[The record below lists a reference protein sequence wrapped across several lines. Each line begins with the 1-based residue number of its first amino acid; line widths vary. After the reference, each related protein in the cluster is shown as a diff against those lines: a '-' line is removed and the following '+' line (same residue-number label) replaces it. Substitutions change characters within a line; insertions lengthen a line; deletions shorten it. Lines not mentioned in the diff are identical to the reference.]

1 MYLKSLDVNGFKS
14 FADKI
19 NLEFDNG
26 ITAIV
31 GPNGS
36 GKSNVSDAIR
46 WVLGEQSVKSLRGSR
61 MEDVIFAGTQKR
73 SPMGFAQVSI
83 TFDNKDGF
91 FSSEFD
97 EIKVTRKLH
106 RSGESEYRINNNP
119 CRLRDIHEL
128 FMDTGLGRE
137 GYSVIGQGK
146 IDQILSSKAEERRH
160 IFEEASGIT
169 KYKYRK
175 AEAEKKL
182 LAADDNLLR
191 IKDLI
196 VALSEQV
203 GPLEN
208 QSKKARQYLDLREVL
223 KGFEINISIRNID
236 KMREFLE
243 EGKEKF
249 NIAFNHLN
257 CEKQKLHDIENA
269 IEEKTNA
276 LSLINDSITQAREQ
290 LFDVEKGSGNL
301 ESRIEILSNDK
312 SNNTQNSMRWAQEA
326 EALKEKI
333 EILKKQRDELNNAAK
348 KLCESKETV
357 SKTIE
362 EKSQQLQKLD
372 EDINNRLLKV
382 EDFKSEIVELL
393 GDISSIKARSSS
405 MDVLLKNFDERKETL
420 KADMAD
426 KKSAME
432 DIKSRLEK
440 LRQELSETASKKE
453 KANEDMELLKKEY
466 FEVAKKLDT
475 AKAEQNELVSKL
487 NEKHSRKN
495 ILEDLEKGYEGYAK
509 SVKSI
514 LNSSLN
520 GIEGVVSKLLEV
532 DDEYI
537 TAIEIALGNML
548 QNIVVTDETAA
559 KKCIA
564 YLKEN
569 KIGRA
574 TFLPLTSVKGELVKN
589 VPSKAK
595 GYIGI
600 ASELIRYDKKYDGI
614 FKSLLGRTVIADNI
628 DNAAFMAKNS
638 GYKLRIVTLDG
649 QLLNPGGSMTG
660 GSTNHNQSLL
670 SRSRDIELLRE
681 QIAAMTKQSEKN
693 DDLIDEYKA
702 AINKMAV
709 KKQELEEI
717 IRTCEHEDVRVRSQL
732 SADERGLA
740 DLTRSIDMLTGE
752 SGDIINEI
760 ADIDK
765 QKEIFK
771 KEILEKEEKIR
782 LSRELLS
789 KLEQEGAAL
798 AEQRENFVSG
808 TTEDKITISAIDKDL
823 EMIAER
829 IAQTDENILS
839 NEKEIE
845 VKTSDIADAENKNV
859 QIEEEIKSINEKIT
873 LSKSNSKSLY
883 NEIENR
889 EKEYAKAQSDLKMT
903 QQSLK
908 EQNAVIYDLQQEV
921 VRLEGKNEKYESDTE
936 AVINKLWEDYEL
948 TYNTALEF
956 KKADFNMAQAQREAQ
971 SLRSQIKALG
981 NINIDSIEQYKE
993 VKQKFDYLTEQKKD
1007 LDETKAKLE
1016 GIIKEMQ
1023 TIMVSRFNEAFA
1035 VIREKFD
1042 ETFRALFGG
1051 GMGRLTLSEPDNVLE
1066 SGIEI
1071 EVQPPGKKLQNM
1083 MALSGGERALS
1094 AIALLFSVLEVRP
1107 TPFCILDEVEAALDD
1122 NNVYRFADYI
1132 KRYSK
1137 KTQFIVVTHRR
1148 GTMESADIM
1157 YGVTMQERGIS
1168 KLLKLKFEDLE
1179 DYTTDGA

>member
-73 SPMGFAQVSI
+73 SPMGFANVSI
-83 TFDNKDGF
+83 TFDNKDRF
-91 FSSEFD
+91 FNSEFD

-203 GPLEN
+203 GPLET

-223 KGFEINISIRNID
+223 KGLEINISIRNID
-236 KMREFLE
+236 KMRQLLT
-243 EGKEKF
+243 EGQEKF
-249 NIAFNHLN
+249 TIAFNHLN
-257 CEKQKLHDIENA
+257 SEKQKLHEIENA
-269 IEEKTNA
+269 IEAKTNELA
-276 LSLINDSITQAREQ
+276 QVSDSINSVREQ
-290 LFDVEKGSGNL
+290 LFNVEKGSGNL
-301 ESRIEILSNDK
+301 ENRIEILNND
-312 SNNTQNSMRWAQEA
+312 SRNNIENSERWASEI

-333 EILKKQRDELNNAAK
+333 TAYTKQKTELEAAAK
-348 KLCESKETV
+348 KLQEDREVV
-357 SKTIE
+357 SQKIE
-362 EKSQQLQKLD
+362 EKSTNLQKLE
-372 EDINNRLLKV
+372 EDINTHIRQA
-382 EDFKSEIVELL
+382 EDLKSEIVELL
-393 GDISSIKARSSS
+393 GNISSIKARSNS
-405 MDVLLKNFDERKETL
+405 MDVLLKNFDERKENL
-420 KADMAD
+420 KTDMAD
-426 KKSAME
+426 KKKVKA
-432 DIKSRLEK
+432 DIENRLSTLKEA
-440 LRQELSETASKKE
+440 LEENTTKKK
-453 KANEDMELLKKEY
+453 KALEDMELLKKEY
-466 FEVAKKLDT
+466 FEVAQKLDA
-475 AKAEQNELVSKL
+475 AKNQQNEFVTKL
-487 NEKHSRKN
+487 NEKQSRKN

-514 LNSSLN
+514 L
-520 GIEGVVSKLLEV
+520 GAKMQGVEGVVSKLIDV
-532 DDEYI
+532 DDKYI
-537 TAIEIALGNML
+537 TAIEIALGNSL
-548 QNIVVTDETAA
+548 QNIVVTNEDSA

-564 YLKEN
+564 YLKQN

-574 TFLPLTSVKGELVKN
+574 TFLPLTSVKGEPIKN
-589 VPSKAK
+589 APQKAK

-600 ASELIRYDKKYDGI
+600 ASDLVRYDAKYDGI
-614 FKSLLGRTVIADNI
+614 FKSLLGRTIIADNI
-628 DNAAFMAKNS
+628 DNAAIMAKNS

-670 SRSRDIELLRE
+670 SRARDIELLRE
-681 QIAAMTKQSEKN
+681 EIASMLKQSDKN
-693 DDLIDEYKA
+693 DDAIASYKA
-702 AINKMAV
+702 TINSMAD
-709 KKQELEEI
+709 KKQNLEDT
-717 IRTCEHEDVRVRSQL
+717 IRTCEHEDVRIRSQVT
-732 SADERGLA
+732 ADERGLA
-740 DLTRSIDMLTGE
+740 EVVRSIDMLTGE

-765 QKEIFK
+765 QKENFK
-771 KEILEKEEKIR
+771 QEIIANEEKIR
-782 LSRELLS
+782 SVREQLD
-789 KLEQEGAAL
+789 KLEQDTASL
-798 AEQRENFVSG
+798 SDKRDSLSS
-808 TTEDKITISAIDKDL
+808 TSTEDKITISAIDKDL
-823 EMIAER
+823 EMIANRCTE
-829 IAQTDENILS
+829 TDENILS
-839 NEKEIE
+839 CEKEIE
-845 VKTSDIADAENKNV
+845 AKNADIADVANKNE
-859 QIEEEIKSINEKIT
+859 QIKEEIKSINEKII
-873 LSKSNSKSLY
+873 SAKSDSKSLY
-883 NEIENR
+883 DEIEKG
-889 EKEYAKAQSDLKMT
+889 EKEYTKAQQALKDT
-903 QQSLK
+903 QNSLK
-908 EQNAVIYDLQQEV
+908 EQNAIIYDLQQEV
-921 VRLEGKNEKYESDTE
+921 VRLESKNAKYESDTE
-936 AVINKLWEDYEL
+936 SVINKLWEDYEL

-956 KKADFNMAQAQREAQ
+956 KKIDFNMSEAQ
-971 SLRSQIKALG
+971 KEASSLRNKIKALG
-981 NINIDSIEQYKE
+981 NINIDAIEQYKE
-993 VKQKFDYLTEQKKD
+993 VKEKFDYLTEQKKD
-1007 LDETKAKLE
+1007 LDETKSKLE

-1023 TIMVSRFNEAFA
+1023 TIMVSRFNESFA
-1035 VIREKFD
+1035 TIREKFD

-1051 GMGRLTLSEPDNVLE
+1051 GMGKLTLSEPDNVLE

-1132 KRYSK
+1132 KKYSK